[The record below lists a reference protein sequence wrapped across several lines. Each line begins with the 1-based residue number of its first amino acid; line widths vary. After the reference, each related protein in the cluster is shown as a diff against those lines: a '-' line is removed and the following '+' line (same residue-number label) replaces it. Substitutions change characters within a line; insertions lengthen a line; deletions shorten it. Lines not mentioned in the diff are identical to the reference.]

1 MAELARDQSARGRL
15 VRQTQI
21 AYVLVEAGLD
31 AVAKP
36 ILQRLIETID
46 ERNLEQW
53 ESGPLVAQPMALMC
67 RVLDR
72 TDGDESRRSD
82 LYLRVCR
89 LDPIQA
95 LSLHAR

>member
-1 MAELARDQSARGRL
+1 M

-21 AYVLVEAGLD
+21 AYIMVEAGLD
-31 AVAKP
+31 AVAQP
-36 ILQRLIETID
+36 ILQRIIETID

-72 TDGDESRRSD
+72 TGGDETTRYD

-89 LDPIQA
+89 LDPLQA
-95 LSLHAR
+95 LSLPAR